1 MVVLQYDDDTL
12 RHGLYVQFGAVMGR
26 VHCEAAAPAPN
37 LIFQLVGNPRG
48 TNEMKWQEVSG
59 GRKTLYAFH
68 GSRLD
73 NFHSILHYGLHKH
86 FSKVS
91 ICPTLGLA
99 KLRNMQQE
107 N

>member
-1 MVVLQYDDDTL
+1 
-12 RHGLYVQFGAVMGR
+12 MGR
-26 VHCEAAAPAPN
+26 VHCETAAPAPN
-37 LIFQLVGNPRG
+37 LIFQLVGNPCG
-48 TNEMKWQEVSG
+48 TNEMRWREVSG
-59 GRKTLYAFH
+59 GHKTLYAFH

-91 ICPTLGLA
+91 ICPTFGLA